1 MDGIGCG
8 LCIDLVGY
16 AGMDWLAGVYC
27 DTCHWFYCSLFC
39 QQVMKQWR
47 VTYKFKGPSEWQLG
61 YMAIF
66 AYDSQHARE
75 KFPMWPGLIVKI
87 EEI

>member
-1 MDGIGCG
+1 MR
-8 LCIDLVGY
+8 
-16 AGMDWLAGVYC
+16 
-27 DTCHWFYCSLFC
+27 
-39 QQVMKQWR
+39 QWR

-75 KFPMWPGLIVKI
+75 KFPMWSGLIVKI